1 MSRHIQA
8 ALIANTATLGV
19 HWIYNPSFL
28 KALSIKQDLLFM
40 KQSKDIYD
48 ASKPSYYV
56 YPKSN
61 VGDFTLQGNILKW
74 LYEKLKTDENI
85 DISDYETLIYQHI
98 KPGGDYEGYIET
110 YTKKMIIE
118 RLSKEL
124 NHTNPPF
131 DKIDDHLVG
140 FIPFIVYKSLQKNL
154 DQAILLSQTFS
165 HLKAYKDY
173 IHFFNHIIDHIKD
186 TSIDLVILNALHL
199 APVDKQET
207 LKRAIQTTDTD
218 DFISSDAG
226 IACQINQSIPL
237 IIHLISHATSFED
250 VIKKNA
256 VIGGAS
262 SDRGLLLGFMLS
274 YLFEVPKSWEKY
286 VKID

>member
-1 MSRHIQA
+1 MNRHIQA

-19 HWIYNPSFL
+19 HWIYDPNFL
-28 KALSIKQDLLFM
+28 KSLSVKQDLLFM

-48 ASKPSYYV
+48 ASRPSYYV
-56 YPKSN
+56 YPKSEI
-61 VGDFTLQGNILKW
+61 GDFTLQGNILKW
-74 LYEKLKTDENI
+74 LYENIKEN
-85 DISDYETLIYQHI
+85 DNLSVLDYETLIYQHI

-110 YTKKMIIE
+110 YTKKLIIE
-118 RLSKEL
+118 KLSSEL
-124 NHTNPPF
+124 NDNKHSF

-140 FIPFIVYKSLQKNL
+140 FIPFIVYKSFQKSL

-165 HLKAYKDY
+165 HLKAYIDY

-186 TSIDLVILNALHL
+186 TSIDQVILNALHL
-199 APVDKQET
+199 APTDKQET

-218 DFISSDAG
+218 GFIASDAG

-237 IIHLISHATSFED
+237 IIHLIAHTTSFED
-250 VIKKNA
+250 VIRKNA

-274 YLFEVPKSWEKY
+274 YLFEVPKAWEKY
-286 VKID
+286 IKID